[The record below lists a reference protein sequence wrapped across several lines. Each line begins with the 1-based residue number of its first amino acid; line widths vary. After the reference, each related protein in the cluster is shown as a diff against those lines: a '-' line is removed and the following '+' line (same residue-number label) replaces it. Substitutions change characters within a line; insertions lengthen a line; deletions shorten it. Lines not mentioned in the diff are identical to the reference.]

1 MKRKSETMTATVATR
16 KQYSET
22 TIKWAEQMLLSGV
35 APSEVARQTGIDGGY
50 ARTLKFR
57 LGVKEIKPARVH
69 DSEILREFVALKPVT
84 EMETPVADVT
94 ETTVSTRYKPTRLDV
109 VFYATTLTACAGLVT
124 LLRWWGLPVSL
135 VYSLILWDAMET
147 AKDPAAKKSAETGAG
162 AVIVLEI
169 IAACVHT
176 YFFNH
181 LVWRSYKSLPW
192 DMSQKIVGGELIW
205 PNSDKPFLIAVC
217 IAVMLSCAAV
227 YAIHKSIIT
236 TRERVKTPVK

>member
-1 MKRKSETMTATVATR
+1 M
-16 KQYSET
+16 
-22 TIKWAEQMLLSGV
+22 
-35 APSEVARQTGIDGGY
+35 
-50 ARTLKFR
+50 
-57 LGVKEIKPARVH
+57 
-69 DSEILREFVALKPVT
+69 
-84 EMETPVADVT
+84 
-94 ETTVSTRYKPTRLDV
+94 
-109 VFYATTLTACAGLVT
+109 
-124 LLRWWGLPVSL
+124 
-135 VYSLILWDAMET
+135 YSLILWDAMET

-192 DMSQKIVGGELIW
+192 DMSQKIEGGVWVW

-217 IAVMLSCAAV
+217 IAVVLSCAAV

-236 TRERVKTPVK
+236 TRERVKNTIK